1 MLLKITSKK
10 LYFKDI
16 IDLIY
21 IIINVRKLSEKF
33 KYILL
38 IKECC

>member
-16 IDLIY
+16 IY

-38 IKECC
+38 IKESC